1 MPALIGRSG
10 PLAKRRF
17 ELAGTVLLGRERAA
31 IDLED
36 DETSRRHAEIRVEP
50 GRVVIEDLGST
61 NGTYVDGRRIVAA
74 TELRDGQIVGLGR
87 STFVIEV
94 KPAETA
100 PVTEPRVRVAA
111 PPAET
116 IIREAP
122 APARAASPL
131 AKVAPPGVRAEPFGA
146 FAPPPPPRRRA
157 IASRRLG
164 PTLVSLAT
172 ILTTAVAL
180 LVYFAGR

>member
-1 MPALIGRSG
+1 
-10 PLAKRRF
+10 
-17 ELAGTVLLGRERAA
+17 VLLGRERAA

-36 DETSRRHAEIRVEP
+36 DETSRRHAEIRVEA

-61 NGTYVDGRRIVAA
+61 NGTYVDGRRIAAA

-94 KPAETA
+94 QLANTA
-100 PVTEPRVRVAA
+100 AVTEPRAPAA
-111 PPAET
+111 PPAGT
-116 IIREAP
+116 IARESP
-122 APARAASPL
+122 APARVAAPL
-131 AKVAPPGVRAEPFGA
+131 AKVARAGVAAEPFGA

-180 LVYFAGR
+180 LAYFAGR